1 MEHFPDALAPDLP
14 GHPEGKSLATV
25 AEYSEWLRGWLHKQG
40 HKSDLI
46 LSGFT
51 LGACVALQYA
61 LDYPQE
67 VAGLCLMTVAMRPK
81 ERAPGALDF
90 RLNAAKDAT
99 VHEEWLDAM
108 RHTLMFVEEDFREE
122 LIDCHRTV
130 GPISQY
136 NDLVTIDK
144 FDVRDRIGELKMPLT
159 LVRGLD
165 DPGKPLEYELEIHE
179 SVPGSKYIKLE
190 QAGHF
195 PMAERPDDIN
205 QAIEELLAQAFP
217 GDASPELGCLR
228 SLPVHRGCGQQGGGV
243 GPWSF

>member
-1 MEHFPDALAPDLP
+1 MSQIVFIHGPGAGSCAGYKYQLQHFPGALAPDLP
-14 GHPEGKSLATV
+14 GHPDGESLETV
-25 AEYSEWLRGWLHKQG
+25 AEYTEWLRGWLHDQG
-40 HKSDLI
+40 HNKDLA

-61 LDYPQE
+61 LDYPDE
-67 VAGLCLMTVAMRPK
+67 VAGLLLMTVAMRPK
-81 ERAPGALDF
+81 ERPPGTLEF
-90 RLNAAKDAT
+90 RLNAAKDEK

-108 RHTLMFVEEDFREE
+108 RHSMMFIEPDLREK
-122 LIDCHRTV
+122 LIECHRVV

-136 NDLVTIDK
+136 NDLVTLDK
-144 FDVRDRIGELKMPLT
+144 FDVRDRIGDLKVPLT

-179 SVPGSKYIKLE
+179 AVPGSKYIKLE

-205 QAIEELLAQAFP
+205 QAIEEL
-217 GDASPELGCLR
+217 
-228 SLPVHRGCGQQGGGV
+228 V
-243 GPWSF
+243 G

>member
-1 MEHFPDALAPDLP
+1 MSQIVFIHGPGAGSCSAGYKYQLEHFPGALAPDLP
-14 GHPEGKSLATV
+14 GHPDGESLETV
-25 AEYSEWLRGWLHKQG
+25 AEYTQWLRGWLHDQG
-40 HKSDLI
+40 HDKDLI

-61 LDYPQE
+61 LDYPDE
-67 VAGLCLMTVAMRPK
+67 VSGLLLMTIAMRPK
-81 ERAPGALDF
+81 ERAPGALEF
-90 RLNAAKDAT
+90 RLNAAKDEK

-108 RHTLMFVEEDFREE
+108 RHTMMFIEPDLRET
-122 LIDCHRTV
+122 LIECHRVV

-136 NDLVTIDK
+136 NDLVTIDQ
-144 FDVRDRIGELKMPLT
+144 FDVRDRIGERKVPLT

-179 SVPGSKYIKLE
+179 AVPGSKYIKLE

-205 QAIEELLAQAFP
+205 RAIEELI
-217 GDASPELGCLR
+217 G
-228 SLPVHRGCGQQGGGV
+228 
-243 GPWSF
+243 